1 MKIKDESKLDSLKL
15 RIKRIKNN
23 IIHER
28 GLKLR
33 KFESGRKVVM
43 DENAELFL
51 AEVIE
56 NKVTAYGR
64 RKDSVCT

>member
-1 MKIKDESKLDSLKL
+1 MD
-15 RIKRIKNN
+15 KN
-23 IIHER
+23 
-28 GLKLR
+28 
-33 KFESGRKVVM
+33 
-43 DENAELFL
+43 DELFL

>member
-33 KFESGRKVVM
+33 KCESGRKVVM

-56 NKVTAYGR
+56 NKATAYGR

>member
-1 MKIKDESKLDSLKL
+1 MKEDLK
-15 RIKRIKNN
+15 
-23 IIHER
+23 E
-28 GLKLR
+28 
-33 KFESGRKVVM
+33 
-43 DENAELFL
+43 DLFL